1 MNKQELEYIKENYF
15 KESINLNFIFE
26 TINEVLENK
35 TARDVLL
42 EQMEGA
48 SMTLTAIPDID
59 VTELGW
65 TDVRTVGD
73 QEVDGPARNQLMQF
87 LTGIPGTDL
96 QQKLTSIAN
105 FYGNPDS
112 ANLNS
117 ANLGEKIA
125 NILSYLVFYKT
136 LTKVISNF
144 NAASAGFNFEAFL
157 AVLLKGE
164 QIKANTGTIADFK
177 TADNIPISLKLYAE
191 DSVVVGGSFNDLVG
205 DLTEPKFGHDFMQYV
220 VVMKSFEDV
229 KQGLDVKGDLKFFR
243 YNFTLDNVADIV
255 LASMDKSVICIQIS
269 NEFIQR
275 VSAGD
280 NDYDFS
286 ATLPAQ
292 ENLSPEVLETKFIE
306 KFNNIVTNPI
316 KYSYSPYQDIDV
328 NLTPQEISDFN
339 TNQLNW
345 SKQDELFT
353 PKQFGEEMRVIRGRV
368 PIAFRN
374 PTLDGAVVNAFKERG
389 YDRFQMRAIKKAV
402 VDANKAVNAEY
413 SAKTL
418 KSQRAAMLA
427 APDVF
432 ADPQTSV
439 EFYNSLADPELKKR
453 ALLNTR
459 GRLSNLQFDL
469 NRGQVID
476 ISENLGEIK
485 IGAVYVQEM
494 LDNITTEL
502 NQTIF
507 QLFQSVKMIQEGT
520 YAFMAGGLQDDAEA
534 QKAIKA
540 SNDVAAKTEEL
551 APGTG
556 GAAGTTAPPAKANW
570 GGLGRG
576 KATSRD
582 SGLGGQRE

>member
-15 KESINLNFIFE
+15 KENISLGFILG
-26 TINEVLENK
+26 TINEVLE
-35 TARDVLL
+35 TETQRSLLL

-48 SMTLTAIPDID
+48 SMTLTAIPDIA

-65 TDVRTVGD
+65 TDVRTEGS
-73 QEVDGPARNQLMQF
+73 QEIDGPARNQLMQF
-87 LTGIPGTDL
+87 LSGIPGTDL
-96 QQKLTSIAN
+96 QQKLTSIAA
-105 FYGNPDS
+105 FYDNPDN
-112 ANLNS
+112 ANLDS
-117 ANLGEKIA
+117 ASLGKKIA

-157 AVLLKGE
+157 AVLLKGT
-164 QIKANTGTIADFK
+164 QIPANTGTIADFK
-177 TADNIPISLKLYAE
+177 TSDNVPISLKLYAE
-191 DSVVVGGSFNDLVG
+191 NSVVVGGSFSDLVG

-220 VVMKSFEDV
+220 VVMKSFEGKA
-229 KQGLDVKGDLKFFR
+229 KQGLDIKGDLKFFR
-243 YNFTLDNVADIV
+243 FNFTLDNVADIV

-269 NEFIQR
+269 SEFIQR
-275 VSAGD
+275 ISAGE

-286 ATLPAQ
+286 TTLPAQ

-306 KFNNIVTNPI
+306 RFTNIVSGQFT
-316 KYSYSPYQDIDV
+316 YRRRDV
-328 NLTPQEISDFN
+328 GLQLTPQEISDFMK
-339 TNQLNW
+339 NQLDWAKNDALFKA
-345 SKQDELFT
+345 SKL
-353 PKQFGEEMRVIRGRV
+353 GEDYRVVRGRSE
-368 PIAFRN
+368 ILIGN
-374 PTLDGAVVNAFKERG
+374 PTLIAAVDSAFGKTG
-389 YDRFQMRAIKKAV
+389 YSSDQLWAIAKAV
-402 VDANKAVNAEY
+402 VAATEAVNREY
-413 SAKTL
+413 STKTL
-418 KSQRAAMLA
+418 KSQRAGMLRA
-427 APDVF
+427 AGVF

-439 EFYNSLADPELKKR
+439 EFYNSLTDPELKKR

-469 NRGQVID
+469 NRGQVKN
-476 ISENLGEIK
+476 ISENIGEIK
-485 IGAVYVQEM
+485 IGAVYVQAM

-551 APGTG
+551 APGPGSG
-556 GAAGTTAPPAKANW
+556 GTYMDYSVSPPTLKK
-570 GGLGRG
+570 RG
-576 KATSRD
+576 
-582 SGLGGQRE
+582 QEE

>member
-15 KESINLNFIFE
+15 KEGISLGFLVE
-26 TINEVLENK
+26 TVKEVMELS
-35 TARDVLL
+35 
-42 EQMEGA
+42 EQMTSD
-48 SMTLTAIPDID
+48 SMTLQAIPDIS

-73 QEVDGPARNQLMQF
+73 QEVSGPARNQLLQF
-87 LTGIPGTDL
+87 LSNIPGADL
-96 QQKLTSIAN
+96 QAKLKKISD
-105 FYGNPDS
+105 FYQNPES
-112 ANLNS
+112 AIPNTG
-117 ANLGEKIA
+117 NLGQKISS
-125 NILSYLVFYKT
+125 ILSYLVFYKT

-164 QIKANTGTIADFK
+164 QIQANTGTIADFK
-177 TADNIPISLKLYAE
+177 TRDNVPISLKLYSE

-229 KQGLDVKGDLKFFR
+229 KQGLDIKGDLKFFR
-243 YNFTLDNVADIV
+243 FNFTLDNVADTI
-255 LASMDKSVICIQIS
+255 LASMDKSVVCIQIS

-275 VSAGD
+275 INAGES
-280 NDYDFS
+280 DYDFS

-292 ENLSPEVLETKFIE
+292 ENLSPEVLESKFIQ
-306 KFNNIVTNPI
+306 KFSELAKNPV
-316 KYSYSPYQDIDV
+316 KYSWSPYQDINL

-339 TNQLNW
+339 TNQLDW
-345 SKQDELFT
+345 SKQDELFK
-353 PKQFGEEMRVIRGRV
+353 PVRLGADERVARGRS
-368 PIAFRN
+368 PILFGNPVLDAAVTSAFR
-374 PTLDGAVVNAFKERG
+374 ERG
-389 YDRFQMRAIKKAV
+389 YDKYQLWAIKKLV
-402 VDANKAVNAEY
+402 VTATEEVNREY

-418 KSQRAAMLA
+418 KSQRAELLR

-432 ADPQTSV
+432 ADPEASV
-439 EFYNSLADPELKKR
+439 EFYNSLTDPELKKR

-459 GRLSNLQFDL
+459 GRLSNLQFDI
-469 NRGQVID
+469 NRGQVYD
-476 ISENLGEIK
+476 ISENIGEIK

-494 LDNITTEL
+494 LNNITTEL

-534 QKAIKA
+534 QKAIRA

-556 GAAGTTAPPAKANW
+556 GGSDDTYMDYSVSPPTLKK
-570 GGLGRG
+570 RG
-576 KATSRD
+576 
-582 SGLGGQRE
+582 QEE